1 MAWKLFKKDENVVHG
16 DGPVTEREVRNIIAQ
31 TPAPDFYE
39 LEAAEVI
46 ECLLDDED
54 LPFIP
59 ETGGRDY
66 TKYGFVKCRTL
77 LSSNGKHDIIEAGPM
92 DADIKSYPY
101 PGEYVIIAK
110 YIDQFFYSQKLNLR
124 NRSDSNILPG
134 LSNVQHAFST
144 ETYKN
149 NLPKISNNKIRT
161 LNAEEGDITFEG
173 RFGNS
178 IRLGSNVKQIKT
190 DDGVEED
197 TGKFL
202 SPNIIIRAGQGVFD
216 KLDFKPV
223 KEDINLDGSSLWM
236 TTNQTIPLEQ
246 YKSKVGDLDSKV
258 FDGKQIILNS
268 DRIVFNSRVD
278 TYLYS
283 THDINLVSKNRIV
296 LEGHDK
302 VFLGNAPKQGESIGW
317 AGPSNNPSIQPAL
330 KGDQTMLIIEALIG
344 YIKEFAVGIM
354 PAKGTCV
361 NFVIPISDI
370 NTSAAGLIS
379 SLNSLKT
386 RLDEPKSDVV
396 FVGDKR

>member
-1 MAWKLFKKDENVVHG
+1 
-16 DGPVTEREVRNIIAQ
+16 
-31 TPAPDFYE
+31 
-39 LEAAEVI
+39 
-46 ECLLDDED
+46 
-54 LPFIP
+54 
-59 ETGGRDY
+59 
-66 TKYGFVKCRTL
+66 
-77 LSSNGKHDIIEAGPM
+77 
-92 DADIKSYPY
+92 
-101 PGEYVIIAK
+101 
-110 YIDQFFYSQKLNLR
+110 
-124 NRSDSNILPG
+124 
-134 LSNVQHAFST
+134 
-144 ETYKN
+144 
-149 NLPKISNNKIRT
+149 
-161 LNAEEGDITFEG
+161 
-173 RFGNS
+173 
-178 IRLGSNVKQIKT
+178 
-190 DDGVEED
+190 
-197 TGKFL
+197 
-202 SPNIIIRAGQGVFD
+202 
-216 KLDFKPV
+216 
-223 KEDINLDGSSLWM
+223 M